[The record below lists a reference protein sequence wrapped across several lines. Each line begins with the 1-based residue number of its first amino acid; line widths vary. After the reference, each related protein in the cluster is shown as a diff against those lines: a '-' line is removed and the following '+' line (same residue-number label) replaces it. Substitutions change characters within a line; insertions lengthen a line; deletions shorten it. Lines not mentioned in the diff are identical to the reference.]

1 MPKYLIL
8 SLLLLSCHVSSAD
21 NFEQLLQKNIAS
33 LSEKVFKSADNEQL
47 LDDYNQKRMSFIN
60 FAEDNVFSCGFIGL
74 PYQPTPKILYQLTYQ
89 TSKETWTPLANNH
102 SVISYWQV
110 N

>member
-1 MPKYLIL
+1 MPKYLVL
-8 SLLLLSCHVSSAD
+8 SLLLFSCHVSSAD

-60 FAEDNVFSCGFIGL
+60 FAEDNVFHVDLSAYLISQHQKYC
-74 PYQPTPKILYQLTYQ
+74 
-89 TSKETWTPLANNH
+89 TS
-102 SVISYWQV
+102 
-110 N
+110 